1 MDARNALLE
10 ARSVVGPGHDPWVL
24 EPSPPAV
31 VDGEWFADDP
41 VEAGD
46 LDWREWV
53 GAHPEHAGWAADRWL
68 AAFRPLGPIPGQ
80 LAETRVALHRLAV
93 YVLSLA
99 RQRRSNG
106 KMALRWTLGGVGT
119 PFFGDDEQV
128 RTVGTDLVRQRG
140 SSAAATA
147 ITTLNEAAAFVL
159 DGPPDTE
166 WAKGFDVPA
175 PGALDEPLPVDAE
188 AARFLG
194 DWYGFAWSV
203 LEALRAEPASADAGR
218 VQLWPEH
225 FDAAFDFR
233 VRDGR
238 VTFGASPG
246 DAAADEPYLYVLP
259 AGEVPRSDLWN
270 ACSFNGAVL
279 PVRDLVGEADQ
290 RPAALEFFRTHR
302 APLL

>member
-1 MDARNALLE
+1 M
-10 ARSVVGPGHDPWVL
+10 VGPGHDPWVL

-31 VDGEWFADDP
+31 VDREWFADDP
-41 VEAGD
+41 AAAGD
-46 LDWREWV
+46 LDWPKWV
-53 GAHPEHAGWAADRWL
+53 GRHPEHADWAADRWL
-68 AAFRPLGPIPGQ
+68 AAFRPLGPIPGR
-80 LAETRVALHRLAV
+80 LAETRRALHRLAV
-93 YVLSLA
+93 YALSPA
-99 RQRRSNG
+99 RQRQSNG

-128 RTVGTDLVRQRG
+128 RTVGAELVRQRG
-140 SSAAATA
+140 ASASATA
-147 ITTLNEAAAFVL
+147 ITTLTKAAAFAL
-159 DGPPDTE
+159 DGPPDTD

-175 PGALDEPLPVDAE
+175 PGDLDEPLPVDGE

-203 LEALRAEPASADAGR
+203 LEALRAEPASAEPGR

-238 VTFGASPG
+238 ATFGASPG
-246 DAAADEPYLYVLP
+246 DTAMGEPYLYVLP

-270 ACSFNGAVL
+270 ACSFSGAVL
-279 PVRDLVGEADQ
+279 PVRHLVGEADQ
-290 RPAALEFFRTHR
+290 RAAALEFFRTHR
-302 APLL
+302 ALLL

>member
-53 GAHPEHAGWAADRWL
+53 GAHPEHAGWAADRL
-68 AAFRPLGPIPGQ
+68 VPAFSPPGPIPG
-80 LAETRVALHRLAV
+80 
-93 YVLSLA
+93 
-99 RQRRSNG
+99 
-106 KMALRWTLGGVGT
+106 
-119 PFFGDDEQV
+119 
-128 RTVGTDLVRQRG
+128 
-140 SSAAATA
+140 
-147 ITTLNEAAAFVL
+147 
-159 DGPPDTE
+159 
-166 WAKGFDVPA
+166 
-175 PGALDEPLPVDAE
+175 PLPVDAE
-188 AARFLG
+188 AARFVG